1 MLLLLTTNNAAV
13 TSRANQQ
20 KGANKLISSYGNE
33 SGELNRTQSKNLL
46 VQRVTIYVNYGKS
59 SINVGAEHGKSVIN
73 GGVKRREPVAKR
85 GEKFHLVAGQRK
97 KCNRSWC
104 QAR

>member
-1 MLLLLTTNNAAV
+1 M
-13 TSRANQQ
+13 
-20 KGANKLISSYGNE
+20 
-33 SGELNRTQSKNLL
+33 L

-59 SINVGAEHGKSVIN
+59 SINVVIN
-73 GGVKRREPVAKR
+73 GGVKRREPVAKHE
-85 GEKFHLVAGQRK
+85 EKFHLVARQRK

>member
-1 MLLLLTTNNAAV
+1 M
-13 TSRANQQ
+13 
-20 KGANKLISSYGNE
+20 ISSYGNE
-33 SGELNRTQSKNLL
+33 SGELNRTQSKNML
-46 VQRVTIYVNYGKS
+46 VQRLTIYANYGKS

-85 GEKFHLVAGQRK
+85 GEKFHLVARQRK